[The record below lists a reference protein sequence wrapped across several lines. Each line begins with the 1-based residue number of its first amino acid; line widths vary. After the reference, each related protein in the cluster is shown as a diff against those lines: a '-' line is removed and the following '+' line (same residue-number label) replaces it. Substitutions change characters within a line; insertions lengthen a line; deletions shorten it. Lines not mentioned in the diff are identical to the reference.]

1 MPRSLVSYWKRV
13 AVSGPTVDGREITP
27 QELRDIAETYKP
39 SRYTAV
45 IWAEHERCWGSHGT
59 VFAVRLVEDDPELE
73 EGQVALEAQLKPN
86 DKLLWLND
94 QGEKLF
100 TSIEI
105 WPNFAN
111 TGKAYL
117 TGLAVTDEPASL
129 GTQELY
135 FSRRSNK
142 ATYYAASVELGQ
154 LRDDEPDS
162 TDTKGLINALTTFFK
177 RFATEAATTTPT
189 QPNTES
195 PKPMDEATALALAAL
210 IEQQMLVIAGM
221 QALLKPETDELDDD
235 PADEPEVDTVA
246 EAVQDILDKVEENRE
261 FARRKPKGKD
271 SDLSKVAAA
280 IASLDK
286 RFSALEN
293 TAGGRKLPRTP
304 GAAAPAKKKVL

>member
-45 IWAEHERCWGSHGT
+45 IWAEHERWYGSHGT

-86 DKLLWLND
+86 DKLLQLND
-94 QGEKLF
+94 RGEKLF

-135 FSRRSNK
+135 FSRRTHK
-142 ATYYAASVELGQ
+142 ATYFAASVELGQ
-154 LRDDEPDS
+154 LRDGDTDS

-177 RFATEAATTTPT
+177 RFSVEAAPTPPPQTTT
-189 QPNTES
+189 ES
-195 PKPMDEATALALAAL
+195 TPPMDEATAKALKALLEQLLIVAAGIQAVIEPAAEEVDDTENEDL
-210 IEQQMLVIAGM
+210 VESVEEAVTEIVEQAEADREFSRRRKAGKSLEKRFSNLEQQMTK
-221 QALLKPETDELDDD
+221 LL
-235 PADEPEVDTVA
+235 
-246 EAVQDILDKVEENRE
+246 
-261 FARRKPKGKD
+261 
-271 SDLSKVAAA
+271 
-280 IASLDK
+280 
-286 RFSALEN
+286 N
-293 TAGGRKLPRTP
+293 TAQARQLPRTT
-304 GAAAPAKKKVL
+304 GAVTPAKKKVF

>member
-13 AVSGPTVDGREITP
+13 ATSGPTADGREITP
-27 QELRDIAETYKP
+27 QELREIAETYKP

-86 DKLLWLND
+86 DKLLHLND
-94 QGEKLF
+94 SGEKLF

-105 WPNFAN
+105 YPNFAN

-135 FSRRSNK
+135 FSRRTDK

-154 LRDDEPDS
+154 LRDEEPVS
-162 TDTKGLINALTTFFK
+162 TETNRLITALTTFFK
-177 RFATEAATTTPT
+177 RFAALAPTETPQTPT
-189 QPNTES
+189 ES
-195 PKPMDEATALALAAL
+195 TPPMDEATAKALKALLEQLLLVAAGIQTVIEPVSEEVDESESEEQVDAVETAVADIVEQVEADREFSRRKKVGKGVEARLAN
-210 IEQQMLVIAGM
+210 IEKMFN
-221 QALLKPETDELDDD
+221 QAL
-235 PADEPEVDTVA
+235 
-246 EAVQDILDKVEENRE
+246 
-261 FARRKPKGKD
+261 
-271 SDLSKVAAA
+271 
-280 IASLDK
+280 
-286 RFSALEN
+286 N
-293 TAGGRKLPRTP
+293 TTQGRQVPRTP
-304 GAAAPAKKKVL
+304 GAAVPAKKRVI